1 MRRITTVRRS
11 AVPPRRGSPRLK
23 RLWRLCMR
31 MAALAAI
38 VGAPVWA
45 WQSGR
50 LDPTIDAAR
59 LWSGNL
65 SSSLHLTIAE
75 MSVSGRQHTSQSA
88 IQAALGIRRGAPI
101 FGIDLERAK
110 ERLEAL
116 PWIATAAIERKLPD
130 TIRVQV
136 IERTAVGR
144 WRQRGRILL
153 VDRNGVLFAAGKA
166 ETFDHLPL
174 LKGSGATDNAAAL
187 VDMMASQ
194 PALAKQVAQAARRG
208 DRRWD
213 LVLESGLVV
222 RLPEKKPLL
231 AWERLA
237 YLDQKFGLLSRG
249 LLAIDM
255 RLPDRL
261 VLRTPPG
268 AGPAAVPASMAPG
281 KNT

>member
-1 MRRITTVRRS
+1 MRRIRTGHRS

-23 RLWRLCMR
+23 RLRRLCLR
-31 MAALAAI
+31 LAVLAAI
-38 VGAPVWA
+38 VGAPAWVWR
-45 WQSGR
+45 SGL
-50 LDPTIDAAR
+50 LDPAIEAAR
-59 LWSGNL
+59 HWSANL

-75 MSVSGRQHTSQSA
+75 MNVSGRQRTSKSA
-88 IQAALGIRRGAPI
+88 IQTALGIRRGTPI
-101 FGIDLERAK
+101 LGIDLERAK

-130 TIRVQV
+130 TIHVQV
-136 IERTAVGR
+136 VERTAVGR
-144 WRQRGRILL
+144 WRRRGRILL
-153 VDRNGVLFAAGKA
+153 VDRNGIVFAAGKA
-166 ETFDHLPL
+166 ETFTHLPL
-174 LKGSGATDNAAAL
+174 FRGSGATDNAAAL

-194 PALAKQVAQAARRG
+194 PALAKRVAQAARRG

-213 LVLESGLVV
+213 LVFDSGLLV
-222 RLPEKKPLL
+222 RLPEKKPLR

-249 LLAIDM
+249 LVAIDM

-268 AGPAAVPASMAPG
+268 ATPAATAPG